1 MGALAA
7 LAAGAAAAPGTSAVL
22 VLLGMAWLVVA
33 VHRWRRARYW
43 AAYRAPDGRPV
54 RLLPALYDVPGAVRT
69 MLRFA
74 WAAYR
79 GVELEETCKLID
91 STPIRTCRLDATT
104 NDHAFVLTGDPEVF
118 AWVTVRNADN
128 YVKGSNFIEIF
139 HEFLGEVCSLKP
151 AWPRARAVCPQLY
164 VAPFALQVF
173 ASLGHIQLER
183 SRVAAAP
190 RDRAAALCA
199 RPSGSHGRRV

>member
-1 MGALAA
+1 MAATAGAVAA
-7 LAAGAAAAPGTSAVL
+7 LASAAAAAPGTSVVL
-22 VLLGMAWLVVA
+22 VLLGVAWLAVA

-43 AAYRAPDGRPV
+43 AAYRTPDGRRV

-91 STPIRTCRLDATT
+91 STPVRTCRLDAIS

-128 YVKGSNFIEIF
+128 YVKGSSFVEIF
-139 HEFLGEVCSLKP
+139 REFLGEVRARRGRLRSLVP
-151 AWPRARAVCPQLY
+151 GPPRSSHHLWASLPPRAA
-164 VAPFALQVF
+164 
-173 ASLGHIQLER
+173 
-183 SRVAAAP
+183 
-190 RDRAAALCA
+190 
-199 RPSGSHGRRV
+199 GRCEV